1 MAFELVAASRAEEA
15 KTTPWR
21 HAIRTGLALGGV
33 GVFMAVVGILMMFQN
48 RPIIVDTLTLGYAT
62 LGLMPLAA
70 GLLVARRGLFGHR
83 DPTVLGG
90 VVAGALAAALP
101 ALLALLMSLV
111 DLRSVFVALNP
122 LLLAMLTFGQQPA
135 LLGAA
140 YLLVL
145 GGVVA
150 GALAAALP
158 ALLALLM
165 SLVDLRSVF
174 VALNPLLLAMLIF
187 GQQPA
192 LLGAAYLLVL
202 GGVLGGAG
210 ALFLLLAEG
219 IRRPLAG
226 GLIATGLAGMLQELI
241 RPILANS
248 RVTKPLHDLLYTW
261 SGLTLRGAVII
272 FMVAAI
278 VVSLWQLNRRRIETA
293 VGGLKPAKRHIRW
306 GYMAA
311 GALLVALFPMFAGNF
326 IGQVLLSVGL
336 FTLMGMGLNLEVGLA
351 GLLDLGFVAFYAVGA
366 YTTALLMADSPYA
379 LAHLSFWQA
388 MPIAVLVS
396 LIVGVIFGI
405 PVLKIRGDYL
415 AVATLALGEIVRVV
429 VLSDAAAPLL
439 AGAEGILQIPR
450 PEIGSFVLGTP
461 VSLFY
466 LTLAAS
472 LVAAY
477 VAWRLG
483 ESRLGRAWMAI
494 RDDEDVAEAL
504 GINLI
509 QVKLLAYGLGAAF
522 AGLAGSIFAVMLG
535 SIYPHSFQLIISI
548 NILALIIVGGLGS
561 LPGVAVGAL
570 VLIGLPEMLREFGEF
585 RYLFYGLAIIAVMR
599 LKPEGLWPSAARLR
613 ELELDAAT
621 PAVQQAR
628 VAEKSA

>member
-1 MAFELVAASRAEEA
+1 MAFEIVAASRAEQA
-15 KTTPWR
+15 RTTPWR
-21 HAIRTGLALGGV
+21 HAIRTGLALGGA

-48 RPIIVDTLTLGYAT
+48 RPIVVGALTLGYAT
-62 LGLMPLAA
+62 LGLTLFTA

-83 DPTVLGG
+83 DPTILGG
-90 VVAGALAAALP
+90 VVAGALAASLP
-101 ALLALLMSLV
+101 ALLAVLMSLV
-111 DLRSVFVALNP
+111 DLRGVFVALNRP
-122 LLLAMLTFGQQPA
+122 LLAMLTFHQEPA
-135 LLGAA
+135 WLGAA

-145 GGVVA
+145 GGA
-150 GALAAALP
+150 
-158 ALLALLM
+158 
-165 SLVDLRSVF
+165 
-174 VALNPLLLAMLIF
+174 
-187 GQQPA
+187 
-192 LLGAAYLLVL
+192 
-202 GGVLGGAG
+202 LGGAG
-210 ALFLLLAEG
+210 ALCLQLPDG

-226 GLIATGLAGMLQELI
+226 GLIAAGLAGMLQELI

-272 FMVAAI
+272 LLVVAAA
-278 VVSLWQLNRRRIETA
+278 VWLWHLNRQRIETA
-293 VGGLKPAKRHIRW
+293 LGSLDPRTRRHIRW
-306 GYMAA
+306 GYLGAA
-311 GALLVALFPMFAGNF
+311 ALLVALFPVFAGNF
-326 IGQVLLSVGL
+326 IGQVLLVVGL

-415 AVATLALGEIVRVV
+415 AVATLALGEIVRVI

-450 PEIGSFVLGTP
+450 PEIGSFVLSTP

-599 LKPEGLWPSAARLR
+599 LKPEGLWPSAAKRR
-613 ELELDAAT
+613 ELELDAET
-621 PAVQQAR
+621 VAVQRAQ
-628 VAEKSA
+628 VAEKTA

>member
-1 MAFELVAASRAEEA
+1 MAFEIVAASRAEQA

-33 GVFMAVVGILMMFQN
+33 NVFMAAVGILIMFQN

-62 LGLMPLAA
+62 LGLTLFAA
-70 GLLVARRGLFGHR
+70 GVLVARRGLFGHR
-83 DPTVLGG
+83 DPTIVAG
-90 VVAGALAAALP
+90 VVAGALAALLP
-101 ALLALLMSLV
+101 AFLAVLMSLV

-122 LLLAMLTFGQQPA
+122 PLLVMLTFGQQPA

-140 YLLVL
+140 WLV
-145 GGVVA
+145 
-150 GALAAALP
+150 
-158 ALLALLM
+158 
-165 SLVDLRSVF
+165 
-174 VALNPLLLAMLIF
+174 
-187 GQQPA
+187 
-192 LLGAAYLLVL
+192 LLGAAL
-202 GGVLGGAG
+202 GGVG
-210 ALFLLLAEG
+210 ALFLFLDDR

-248 RVTKPLHDLLYTW
+248 GVTKPVHDLLYTW
-261 SGLTLRGAVII
+261 SGLTLRGAAII
-272 FMVAAI
+272 FL
-278 VVSLWQLNRRRIETA
+278 VVGLAVLLWDLNRRRIETA
-293 VGGLKPAKRHIRW
+293 LGGLEPRTRRQLRLGLW
-306 GYMAA
+306 GVV
-311 GALLVALFPMFAGNF
+311 ALLLALFPMFAGNF
-326 IGQVLLSVGL
+326 IGQVLLVVGL
-336 FTLMGMGLNLEVGLA
+336 FTLMGMGLNLEVGMA

-366 YTTALLMADSPYA
+366 YTTALLMANSPYA
-379 LAHLSFWQA
+379 LAQLSFWEA

-396 LIVGVIFGI
+396 LVVGVIFGI

-415 AVATLALGEIVRVV
+415 AVATLALGEIVRVI

-439 AGAEGILQIPR
+439 AGASGILQIPR
-450 PEIGSFVLGTP
+450 PAIGGFVLATP

-466 LTLAAS
+466 LTLAAC
-472 LVAAY
+472 LIAAY

-561 LPGVAVGAL
+561 LPGVAVGAA

-599 LKPEGLWPSAARLR
+599 LKPEGLWPSKARLR
-613 ELELDAAT
+613 ELET
-621 PAVQQAR
+621 EREAVAVPQAQL
-628 VAEKSA
+628 AEKRS